1 MMSPD
6 PLNPSPL
13 SPSVK
18 FFCSEA
24 SYEESDVVILGVPL
38 DTTTVYRPGTRFG
51 PLKIREMSYA
61 LETYSFWLQRDL
73 KEMKVFDFGNNYTP
87 FEPVYSLDDEID
99 KIYREVKRIIGD
111 GKKIIALGGSHL
123 ISYPVVKAISDLN
136 DISVVHFD
144 AHADLVDR
152 YNGEKLSHA
161 TVMRRVSDMI
171 GIENLYQFGIR
182 SGTEEE
188 YKYARNVYP
197 DLKELKKTFSGLE
210 GDVYISI
217 DIDCFDPA
225 FAPGTG
231 TPEPGGLSPSE
242 FFREFYEIYNT
253 VVKKGSSNFRV
264 VGFDVVEVSP
274 PYDNSDITSILAAR
288 IVRDFI
294 LMFF

>member
-1 MMSPD
+1 MTD
-6 PLNPSPL
+6 LFNLNPL
-13 SPSVK
+13 SPSLK
-18 FFCSEA
+18 FFCSET

-73 KEMKVFDFGNNYTP
+73 KEMRVFDFGNNYTP
-87 FEPVYSLDDEID
+87 FEPVYSLDYEID
-99 KIYREVKRIIGD
+99 KIYREVKGIIRD
-111 GKKIIALGGSHL
+111 GKKVIALGGSHL
-123 ISYPVVKAISDLN
+123 ITYPIVKAISDFR

-161 TVMRRVSDMI
+161 TVMRRVSEVV
-171 GIENLYQFGIR
+171 GIENVYQFGIR

-188 YKYARNVYP
+188 YNYAKNVHP
-197 DLKELKKTFSGLE
+197 DLEELKETFSNME
-210 GDVYISI
+210 GDVYISV

-231 TPEPGGLSPSE
+231 TPEPAGITPSE
-242 FFREFYEIYNT
+242 FFKEFYEIYHT
-253 VVKKGSSNFRV
+253 IVRKSSNFTV
-264 VGFDVVEVSP
+264 IGFDVVEVSP